1 MVPLTFPNNWLADLL
16 PNVFGS
22 VAPYVLDQQG
32 NVLERLPSNLGQ
44 ITKGLDFLGDVQ
56 PSSDQG
62 RTLNL
67 SAGGVLILAHQP
79 VPAGQRIRVVL
90 ALPGDDSPIEIT
102 GQVGRVRSLSDR
114 VHEVAIEF
122 VEGNIGVQ
130 RTLLDYIEERVSG
143 DPEPVGPMSA

>member
-1 MVPLTFPNNWLADLL
+1 VSGRRQPAERRRFPRIAEELVVRYEAL
-16 PNVFGS
+16 
-22 VAPYVLDQQG
+22 
-32 NVLERLPSNLGQ
+32 
-44 ITKGLDFLGDVQ
+44 DVQ
-56 PSSDQG
+56 PTGDQG

-79 VPAGQRIRVVL
+79 LPAGQRIRVVL

-102 GQVGRVRSLSDR
+102 GQVGRVRSVSDR

-122 VEGNIGVQ
+122 VEGNIGAQ

-143 DPEPVGPMSA
+143 APEPVGPMSA

>member
-1 MVPLTFPNNWLADLL
+1 VTGRRRQGAERRRFPRIAEELVVRYEPL
-16 PNVFGS
+16 
-22 VAPYVLDQQG
+22 
-32 NVLERLPSNLGQ
+32 
-44 ITKGLDFLGDVQ
+44 DVQ
-56 PSSDQG
+56 PSRDQG

-79 VPAGQRIRVVL
+79 LPQGQRIRVVL

-114 VHEVAIEF
+114 VHEIAIEF
-122 VEGNIGVQ
+122 VEGNIGAQ
-130 RTLLDYIEERVSG
+130 RKLLDYIEERVDGG

>member
-1 MVPLTFPNNWLADLL
+1 VNARRRHPAERRRFPRIGEELVVRYEA
-16 PNVFGS
+16 
-22 VAPYVLDQQG
+22 LD
-32 NVLERLPSNLGQ
+32 E
-44 ITKGLDFLGDVQ
+44 Q
-56 PSSDQG
+56 PTSDQG

-79 VPAGQRIRVVL
+79 LPAGQRIRVVL

-114 VHEVAIEF
+114 VHEIAIEF

-130 RTLLDYIEERVSG
+130 RTLIDYIEERVNG
-143 DPEPVGPMSA
+143 ETEPVGPMSA

>member
-1 MVPLTFPNNWLADLL
+1 MNQRRRNAAERRRFPRIAEELVVRYEA
-16 PNVFGS
+16 
-22 VAPYVLDQQG
+22 LD
-32 NVLERLPSNLGQ
+32 E
-44 ITKGLDFLGDVQ
+44 Q
-56 PSSDQG
+56 PTREQG

-79 VPAGQRIRVVL
+79 LPAGQRVRVVL
-90 ALPGDDSPIEIT
+90 ALPGDNSPIEIT

-122 VEGNIGVQ
+122 VEGNIGIQ
-130 RTLLDYIEERVSG
+130 RTLLDYIEERVKG

>member
-1 MVPLTFPNNWLADLL
+1 VSGRREPAERRRFPRIAEEL
-16 PNVFGS
+16 V
-22 VAPYVLDQQG
+22 VRYEVLD
-32 NVLERLPSNLGQ
+32 E
-44 ITKGLDFLGDVQ
+44 Q
-56 PSSDQG
+56 PSRDQG

-79 VPAGQRIRVVL
+79 LPAGQRIRVVL

-130 RTLLDYIEERVSG
+130 RTLLDYIEERVNTDS
-143 DPEPVGPMSA
+143 EPVGPMSA

>member
-1 MVPLTFPNNWLADLL
+1 VNGRRRPAERRRFPRIAQELVVRYEAL
-16 PNVFGS
+16 
-22 VAPYVLDQQG
+22 
-32 NVLERLPSNLGQ
+32 
-44 ITKGLDFLGDVQ
+44 DVQ
-56 PSSDQG
+56 PTRDQG

-79 VPAGQRIRVVL
+79 LPAGQRIRVVL

-102 GQVGRVRSLSDR
+102 GQVGRVRSVSDR

-122 VEGNIGVQ
+122 VEGNLGAQ

-143 DPEPVGPMSA
+143 EPEPVGPISA

>member
-1 MVPLTFPNNWLADLL
+1 MRYEA
-16 PNVFGS
+16 
-22 VAPYVLDQQG
+22 
-32 NVLERLPSNLGQ
+32 LE
-44 ITKGLDFLGDVQ
+44 VQ

-79 VPAGQRIRVVL
+79 LPTGQRVRVVL

-143 DPEPVGPMSA
+143 DPEPVGPHVRLSAIRRRAWWRSRAPCAHWRRARHSAAATRTPTG

>member
-1 MVPLTFPNNWLADLL
+1 VNARRRHPPDRRRFPRIAEELVVRYEA
-16 PNVFGS
+16 
-22 VAPYVLDQQG
+22 LD
-32 NVLERLPSNLGQ
+32 E
-44 ITKGLDFLGDVQ
+44 Q

-79 VPAGQRIRVVL
+79 LPTGQRIRVVL

-114 VHEVAIEF
+114 VHEIAIEF
-122 VEGNIGVQ
+122 VEGNLGVQ
-130 RTLLDYIEERVSG
+130 RTLLDYIEERVDG
-143 DPEPVGPMSA
+143 EPEPVGPMSA

>member
-1 MVPLTFPNNWLADLL
+1 VSGRRQPAERRRFPRIAEELVVRYEA
-16 PNVFGS
+16 
-22 VAPYVLDQQG
+22 LD
-32 NVLERLPSNLGQ
+32 E
-44 ITKGLDFLGDVQ
+44 Q
-56 PSSDQG
+56 PSRDQG

-79 VPAGQRIRVVL
+79 LPTGQRIRVVL

>member
-1 MVPLTFPNNWLADLL
+1 VNGRRRPA
-16 PNVFGS
+16 
-22 VAPYVLDQQG
+22 
-32 NVLERLPSNLGQ
+32 ERRRFARIAQELVVRYEAL
-44 ITKGLDFLGDVQ
+44 DVQ
-56 PSSDQG
+56 PTRDQG

-79 VPAGQRIRVVL
+79 LPAGQRIRVVL

-102 GQVGRVRSLSDR
+102 GQVGRVRSVSDR

-122 VEGNIGVQ
+122 VEGNLGAQ

-143 DPEPVGPMSA
+143 EPEPVGPLSA

>member
-1 MVPLTFPNNWLADLL
+1 MNGRRRPAERRRFPRIAQELVVRYEAL
-16 PNVFGS
+16 
-22 VAPYVLDQQG
+22 
-32 NVLERLPSNLGQ
+32 
-44 ITKGLDFLGDVQ
+44 DVQ
-56 PSSDQG
+56 PTRDQG

-79 VPAGQRIRVVL
+79 LPAGQRIRVVL

-130 RTLLDYIEERVSG
+130 RTLLDYIEERVDG
-143 DPEPVGPMSA
+143 EPEPVGPMSA

>member
-1 MVPLTFPNNWLADLL
+1 VNGRRRPAERRRFPRIAQELVVRYEA
-16 PNVFGS
+16 
-22 VAPYVLDQQG
+22 LD
-32 NVLERLPSNLGQ
+32 
-44 ITKGLDFLGDVQ
+44 IQ
-56 PSSDQG
+56 PSRDQG

-79 VPAGQRIRVVL
+79 LPAGQRIRVVL

-102 GQVGRVRSLSDR
+102 GQVGRVRSVSDR

-122 VEGNIGVQ
+122 VEGNLGAQ

-143 DPEPVGPMSA
+143 EPEPVGPLSA

>member
-1 MVPLTFPNNWLADLL
+1 MTSRRRHPAERRRFPRIGEELVVRYEA
-16 PNVFGS
+16 
-22 VAPYVLDQQG
+22 LD
-32 NVLERLPSNLGQ
+32 E
-44 ITKGLDFLGDVQ
+44 Q
-56 PSSDQG
+56 PSTDQG

-79 VPAGQRIRVVL
+79 LPTGQRVRIVL

-114 VHEVAIEF
+114 VHEIAIEF

-130 RTLLDYIEERVSG
+130 RTLLDYIEERVH

>member
-1 MVPLTFPNNWLADLL
+1 VNARRHPAERRRFPRIAQELVVRYEAL
-16 PNVFGS
+16 
-22 VAPYVLDQQG
+22 
-32 NVLERLPSNLGQ
+32 
-44 ITKGLDFLGDVQ
+44 DVQ
-56 PSSDQG
+56 PTRDQG

-79 VPAGQRIRVVL
+79 LPAGQRVRVVL

-122 VEGNIGVQ
+122 TEGNVGAQ
-130 RTLLDYIEERVSG
+130 RTLLDYIEERVNG
-143 DPEPVGPMSA
+143 APEPVGPMSA

>member
-1 MVPLTFPNNWLADLL
+1 VSTRRRHPAERRRFPRIGEELVVRYEAL
-16 PNVFGS
+16 
-22 VAPYVLDQQG
+22 
-32 NVLERLPSNLGQ
+32 
-44 ITKGLDFLGDVQ
+44 DVQ

-79 VPAGQRIRVVL
+79 LPSGQRIRVVL

-114 VHEVAIEF
+114 VHEIAIEF

-130 RTLLDYIEERVSG
+130 RTLLDYIEERVNG
-143 DPEPVGPMSA
+143 EPEPVGPMSA

>member
-1 MVPLTFPNNWLADLL
+1 MTTRRRHPAERRRFARIAEELV
-16 PNVFGS
+16 VR
-22 VAPYVLDQQG
+22 YEVLD
-32 NVLERLPSNLGQ
+32 E
-44 ITKGLDFLGDVQ
+44 Q
-56 PSSDQG
+56 PSRDQG

-79 VPAGQRIRVVL
+79 LPQGQRIRVVL

-114 VHEVAIEF
+114 VHEIAIEF

-130 RTLLDYIEERVSG
+130 RTLLDYIEERVDDG
-143 DPEPVGPMSA
+143 DHEPVGPMSA

>member
-1 MVPLTFPNNWLADLL
+1 VSARRRHSAERRRFPRIAQELL
-16 PNVFGS
+16 VRYE
-22 VAPYVLDQQG
+22 AL
-32 NVLERLPSNLGQ
+32 
-44 ITKGLDFLGDVQ
+44 DVQ
-56 PSSDQG
+56 PTSDQG

-79 VPAGQRIRVVL
+79 LPTGQRVRVVL

-102 GQVGRVRSLSDR
+102 GQVGRVRSVSDR

-130 RTLLDYIEERVSG
+130 RTLIDYIEERVNG
-143 DPEPVGPMSA
+143 EPEPVGPMSA

>member
-1 MVPLTFPNNWLADLL
+1 VNARRRQPAERRRFPRIAEELVVRYEAL
-16 PNVFGS
+16 
-22 VAPYVLDQQG
+22 
-32 NVLERLPSNLGQ
+32 
-44 ITKGLDFLGDVQ
+44 DVQ

-79 VPAGQRIRVVL
+79 LPTGQRIRVVL

-114 VHEVAIEF
+114 VHEIAIEF
-122 VEGNIGVQ
+122 VEGNLGVQ
-130 RTLLDYIEERVSG
+130 RTLLDYIEERVDG
-143 DPEPVGPMSA
+143 EPEPVGPMSA

>member
-1 MVPLTFPNNWLADLL
+1 VSTRRRQPAERRRFPRIAEELVVRYEALDEQ
-16 PNVFGS
+16 P
-22 VAPYVLDQQG
+22 AP
-32 NVLERLPSNLGQ
+32 
-44 ITKGLDFLGDVQ
+44 
-56 PSSDQG
+56 DQG

-79 VPAGQRIRVVL
+79 LPQGQRIRVVL

-114 VHEVAIEF
+114 VHEIAIEF

-130 RTLLDYIEERVSG
+130 RTLLDYIEERVDGG
-143 DPEPVGPMSA
+143 DPEPVAPMSA

>member
-1 MVPLTFPNNWLADLL
+1 VTPRRRHSPERRRFPRIAEELVVRYEA
-16 PNVFGS
+16 
-22 VAPYVLDQQG
+22 LD
-32 NVLERLPSNLGQ
+32 
-44 ITKGLDFLGDVQ
+44 IQ
-56 PSSDQG
+56 PSLDQG

-79 VPAGQRIRVVL
+79 LPQGQRIRVVL

-114 VHEVAIEF
+114 VHEIAVEF
-122 VEGNIGVQ
+122 VEGNIAVQ
-130 RTLLDYIEERVSG
+130 STLLDYIEERVDGG

>member
-1 MVPLTFPNNWLADLL
+1 VSGRREPAERRRFPRIAQELVVRYEAL
-16 PNVFGS
+16 
-22 VAPYVLDQQG
+22 
-32 NVLERLPSNLGQ
+32 
-44 ITKGLDFLGDVQ
+44 DVQ
-56 PSSDQG
+56 PTGDQG

-67 SAGGVLILAHQP
+67 SAGGVLILAHKP
-79 VPAGQRIRVVL
+79 LPAGQRIRVVL

-122 VEGNIGVQ
+122 VEGNIGAQ

-143 DPEPVGPMSA
+143 APEPVGPMSA

>member
-1 MVPLTFPNNWLADLL
+1 VNGRRRPAERRRFPRIAQELVVRYEAL
-16 PNVFGS
+16 
-22 VAPYVLDQQG
+22 
-32 NVLERLPSNLGQ
+32 
-44 ITKGLDFLGDVQ
+44 DVQ
-56 PSSDQG
+56 PSRDQG

-79 VPAGQRIRVVL
+79 LPAGQRIRVVL

-122 VEGNIGVQ
+122 VEGNLGAQ

-143 DPEPVGPMSA
+143 EPEPVAPLSA

>member
-1 MVPLTFPNNWLADLL
+1 MNGRRRHA
-16 PNVFGS
+16 
-22 VAPYVLDQQG
+22 
-32 NVLERLPSNLGQ
+32 LERRRFPRIAQ
-44 ITKGLDFLGDVQ
+44 GLVVRYEALDIQ
-56 PSSDQG
+56 PTRDQG

-79 VPAGQRIRVVL
+79 LPTGQRVRVVL

-122 VEGNIGVQ
+122 VEGNIAVQ
-130 RTLLDYIEERVSG
+130 RTLLDYIEERVL
-143 DPEPVGPMSA
+143 DQPEPVGPMSA

>member
-1 MVPLTFPNNWLADLL
+1 VSARRRNPAERRRFPRIAQELVVRYEAL
-16 PNVFGS
+16 
-22 VAPYVLDQQG
+22 
-32 NVLERLPSNLGQ
+32 
-44 ITKGLDFLGDVQ
+44 DVQ

-79 VPAGQRIRVVL
+79 LPAGQRVRVVL
-90 ALPGDDSPIEIT
+90 ALPGDESPIEIT

-122 VEGNIGVQ
+122 VEGNLGVQ

-143 DPEPVGPMSA
+143 EPEPVGPMSA